1 VKKVRKILVLEK
13 SRKRLSLVY
22 EKAKG
27 GNNSTRL
34 RCAVQTDEARLH
46 ASELCKRL
54 GGVMRI
60 SRDIIIPAI
69 LALGAA
75 GSIVAA
81 SAVPAVAAQAPAAHV
96 QASAVSAH
104 PDTWYYG

>member
-1 VKKVRKILVLEK
+1 
-13 SRKRLSLVY
+13 
-22 EKAKG
+22 
-27 GNNSTRL
+27 
-34 RCAVQTDEARLH
+34 
-46 ASELCKRL
+46 
-54 GGVMRI
+54 MRI

-69 LALGAA
+69 IALGAA